1 MALNPMHQFEVYKI
15 GPEINIG
22 GLDLSFTNASLFMF
36 ISSTL
41 ILIGLLLSLSMAVIL
56 PEIQI
61 SKNQNSYAYIISP
74 EYDSMVNRQRRGYL
88 VLGLLAVSTFFVSI
102 QTMSV
107 PLFIFHLVLDCV
119 FGIYAFLSFQVR
131 RSMQVQNNLT
141 MGNQVENMVEEESYF
156 KEAV

>member
-1 MALNPMHQFEVYKI
+1 M
-15 GPEINIG
+15 
-22 GLDLSFTNASLFMF
+22 
-36 ISSTL
+36 SSTL

-61 SKNQNSYAYIISP
+61 SKNENSFAYIISP
-74 EYDSMVNRQRRGYL
+74 EYDSMVNKQRRGYL

-141 MGNQVENMVEEESYF
+141 MGYQVENTVEEENYL